1 MRELMTHSKENTET
15 NTLTVFNPFDRRPI
29 DVLAEHG
36 AGDVERALASAHAL
50 FNNRDS
56 WLPAHQRIAVLER
69 AVSLMVKRNEQLAQT
84 AVREGGKPIT
94 DTRVEVAEAIETI
107 KSVIA
112 ALRSDCGSA
121 IPMGLTPAT
130 SNRMAFTRREP
141 IGVTVAI
148 SAFNHP
154 LHLIVHQAA
163 PAIAAGCPVIIKPA
177 PDTPLS
183 CLTFV
188 GILREAG
195 LPKNWVHVIV
205 TSNNE
210 LTKKLATDPRV
221 AFLTFVGSSKVG
233 WHLRSKLAPGTRCS
247 LEHGGAAPVIITG
260 DADIYEVREAVL
272 KGCFYHAGQDPVS
285 VQRIFAHTRIAT
297 RFATQLAMKAAGLKL
312 GDPMDP
318 ETEVGPLIRPAEVDR
333 IHEWVSEAV
342 SRGGQLLTG
351 GEKLS
356 ETVYAPTV
364 IFNPPKACRLM
375 TEEAFGP
382 IVCIDPWFNIED
394 AIERANA
401 LPSASHA
408 AIFTRDFERAMRV
421 IDRLDASAV
430 MVNDHTAFRAG
441 WMPFTGLRQ
450 TGLGTNGAP
459 YTLRNMTVEKM
470 VVLRTDSLVTPS
482 DIEPE

>member
-1 MRELMTHSKENTET
+1 MTHSKKNTET
-15 NTLTVFNPFDRRPI
+15 NTLTVFNPFDLSQV
-29 DVLAEHG
+29 DELAEHDT
-36 AGDVERALASAHAL
+36 GDVEMALATAHAL
-50 FNNRDS
+50 FNNRDT

-69 AVSLMVKRNEQLAQT
+69 SASLMEKRIEQLAQT

-112 ALRSDCGSA
+112 TLRSDCGSA
-121 IPMGLTPAT
+121 IPMGLTPST
-130 SNRMAFTRREP
+130 GKRMAFTRREP
-141 IGVTVAI
+141 VGVSVAV
-148 SAFNHP
+148 SAFNNP
-154 LHLIVHQAA
+154 LHLIVHQVA
-163 PAIAAGCPVIIKPA
+163 PAIAAGCPIIIKPA

-188 GILREAG
+188 EILREAG
-195 LPKNWVHVIV
+195 LPEGWAHVIV
-205 TSNNE
+205 TSNKE
-210 LTKKLATDPRV
+210 LTEKLATDPRV
-221 AFLTFVGSSKVG
+221 AFLTFAGSPNVG
-233 WHLRSKLAPGTRCS
+233 WPLRSMLAPGTRCS

-260 DADIYEVREAVL
+260 DSDIYEVREAIL

-285 VQRIFAHTRIAT
+285 VQRIFTHTKIAT

-318 ETEVGPLIRPAEVDR
+318 ETEVGPLIRPAEVNR

-342 SRGGQLLTG
+342 RGGGQLLTG
-351 GEKLS
+351 GNKLS

-364 IFNPPKACRLM
+364 IFNPPKECRLM
-375 TEEAFGP
+375 REEAFGP
-382 IVCIDPWFNIED
+382 VVCVDPWFDIKD
-394 AIERANA
+394 AIKRANA
-401 LPSASHA
+401 LPTALHA
-408 AIFTRDFERAMRV
+408 AVFTRDVEQAMLI

-430 MVNDHTAFRAG
+430 IVNDHTAFHAG
-441 WMPFTGLRQ
+441 WIPFSGLRQ
-450 TGLGTNGAP
+450 SGLGTKGAP
-459 YTLRNMTVEKM
+459 YMLRNMSVEKM